1 MNFGMIMLNQYDYI
15 KPKYQNKS
23 KICYIDTDSFI
34 IHNRTEDFYQNIADD
49 VEKWYDTSNYEVDTP
64 LPKEMNK
71 KVIGLMK
78 DELGGKIITE
88 FVALRRKRYSS
99 LTDEDKSVKKIKG
112 TKKCVIKRIPKFND
126 YKDCLFKNEI
136 ILKS

>member
-49 VEKWYDTSNYEVDTP
+49 VENDMIHQIMKLIHHYQ
-64 LPKEMNK
+64 K
-71 KVIGLMK
+71 K
-78 DELGGKIITE
+78 
-88 FVALRRKRYSS
+88 
-99 LTDEDKSVKKIKG
+99 
-112 TKKCVIKRIPKFND
+112 
-126 YKDCLFKNEI
+126 
-136 ILKS
+136 

>member
-49 VEKWYDTSNYEVDTP
+49 VEKWYD
-64 LPKEMNK
+64 
-71 KVIGLMK
+71 
-78 DELGGKIITE
+78 
-88 FVALRRKRYSS
+88 RRKRWIK
-99 LTDEDKSVKKIKG
+99 KS
-112 TKKCVIKRIPKFND
+112 
-126 YKDCLFKNEI
+126 
-136 ILKS
+136 

>member
-49 VEKWYDTSNYEVDTP
+49 VEKWYD
-64 LPKEMNK
+64 
-71 KVIGLMK
+71 
-78 DELGGKIITE
+78 
-88 FVALRRKRYSS
+88 RRKKWIK
-99 LTDEDKSVKKIKG
+99 KS
-112 TKKCVIKRIPKFND
+112 
-126 YKDCLFKNEI
+126 
-136 ILKS
+136 